1 MNLSRYKVRRATRFA
16 VAAVAIIVVT
26 LVAVQFGHI
35 ISRNLSMARSLRQI
49 RADEAA
55 LRLRKREQERELVR
69 LSDPLGSVPEIHER
83 LHLTTPHEAIIYL
96 KRSRPSE
103 R

>member
-1 MNLSRYKVRRATRFA
+1 MRYKVRRATRLAVTA
-16 VAAVAIIVVT
+16 VAVIVLT

-35 ISRNLSMARSLRQI
+35 IARNMSMARSLHQI
-49 RADEAA
+49 QADETA
-55 LRLRKREQERELVR
+55 LRLRKREQERELMR
-69 LSDPLGSVPEIHER
+69 LSDPLGSVPDIHER